1 MTVYRLG
8 GRKARI
14 TLTDSEVRSFFGEY
28 SNLREV
34 TGEVRMTLALILEES
49 LPDYGDATGDLIVEV
64 RTRENSGCVI
74 TVTAAGKIR
83 KSPASAVIFDFDSSE
98 AMIKGILRLYSRKRA
113 GIKSRL
119 YKKPEGY
126 RLVLLCPEK
135 SDFFFMNEFCTA
147 VGGGEA
153 QAEYTD
159 EHLKL
164 LAAPDAIGK
173 IGAAFFKAPN

>member
-14 TLTDSEVRSFFGEY
+14 TLSDSEVRSFFGEY
-28 SNLREV
+28 ASLRAV
-34 TGEVRMTLALILEES
+34 TGEVKMTLALILEES
-49 LPDYGDATGDLIVEV
+49 LPDYGDSAGDLIVEV
-64 RTRENSGCVI
+64 RAKENSGCVI
-74 TVTAAGKIR
+74 TVTSAGKTR
-83 KSPASAVIFDFDSSE
+83 KCPKSAVIFDFDSSE

-119 YKKPEGY
+119 YKKPDGY
-126 RLVLLCPEK
+126 RLVLFCPEK
-135 SDFFFMNEFCTA
+135 TDFFFMNEFCA
-147 VGGGEA
+147 VSGGGEA

-164 LAAPDAIGK
+164 LAAPDAVGK
-173 IGAAFFKAPN
+173 IGAAFFKATN